1 MNNDFTRVVIRR
13 DVVQKFLDLILVE
26 FTILVGVVAFEDPLG
41 VIRYLV
47 PYLVREMWV
56 YILILCLILCR
67 DVWLGITLIV
77 TLRIVI
83 CSVLSLIVPLR
94 RVISSI
100 ISLIVIVQ

>member
-13 DVVQKFLDLILVE
+13 DVVQKFCDLILVE

-41 VIRYLV
+41 VIRYLD

-56 YILILCLILCR
+56 YILILCR

-77 TLRIVI
+77 TLRRVI
-83 CSVLSLIVPLR
+83 CSVISLIVPLR
-94 RVISSI
+94 RVIYSI